1 MAETAFLAALAAF
14 LRDQAGLLPAPAGV
28 GVIDPVQNNDLPALV
43 LSLDKVQRQ
52 HPGLGE
58 RAELISN
65 GALPWQATIDL
76 ANPVLPEEPSFVLL
90 SADRL
95 SLILPHGGLRQAD
108 GGAGPL
114 GPADLSVSVAGAPR
128 TVVAGTPGPGQ
139 VQADAQI
146 GLLRFGTALPASG
159 LVRVNY
165 VLGQWERRVTP
176 ISGTLRLDIWARNAN
191 DAATLSDTAVNALLA
206 APNATLASLHKLT
219 LNDLSGVGVP
229 DPLRAGAR
237 GRIARFGFAYEHV
250 VDRPDSSG
258 GVIRRIP
265 INTELLSIVI
275 DPATG
280 VPTPQLFVEEG

>member
-14 LRDQAGLLPAPAGV
+14 LRNQAGLLPAPASV

-43 LSLDKVQRQ
+43 LALEKVQRQ

-58 RAELISN
+58 RSELVSH

-76 ANPVLPEEPSFVLL
+76 ANPVLPEEPTFVLL

-108 GGAGPL
+108 GSEGPL

-128 TVVAGTPGPGQ
+128 TVVAGAPGPGQ

-159 LVRVNY
+159 LVRINY

-176 ISGTLRLDIWARNAN
+176 ISGVLRLDVWAGNAN

-206 APNATLASLHKLT
+206 APNAALASLHKLALT
-219 LNDLSGVGVP
+219 DLSCVGVP
-229 DPLRAGAR
+229 DLTRARAR
-237 GRIARFGFAYEHV
+237 GRTARFGFVYEHV
-250 VDRPDSSG
+250 VD
-258 GVIRRIP
+258 
-265 INTELLSIVI
+265 
-275 DPATG
+275 
-280 VPTPQLFVEEG
+280 Q

>member
-14 LRDQAGLLPAPAGV
+14 LRDQAGLLPAPASV
-28 GVIDPVQNNDLPALV
+28 GVIDPVQAGELPALV
-43 LSLDKVQRQ
+43 LSLEKVQRQ

-76 ANPVLPEEPSFVLL
+76 ANPVLPQEPGLVLL
-90 SADRL
+90 SVDRL

-108 GGAGPL
+108 GGEGPL

-128 TVVAGTPGPGQ
+128 TVVAGAPGPGK
-139 VQADAQI
+139 VQADASV
-146 GLLRFGTALPASG
+146 GLLRFGTPLPASG
-159 LVRVNY
+159 LVRVSY

-176 ISGTLRLDIWARNAN
+176 LSGTLRLDVWAASGNPC
-191 DAATLSDTAVNALLA
+191 ATLSDAAINALLA
-206 APNATLASLHKLT
+206 APDTAVPSLHKLVLT
-219 LNDLSGVGVP
+219 DLSGVGAA

-237 GRIARFGFAYEHV
+237 SRTARFGFAYEHV
-250 VDRPDSSG
+250 VNRPDSSG

-265 INTELLSIVI
+265 INSQLLSIVI

-280 VPTPQLFVEEG
+280 LPTPQLTVEEG